1 MLEKTLESPLDSK
14 EIQPVNP
21 KGNQSWMFT
30 GRTDAEAETP
40 ILWLPD
46 AKNWKRPWCWER
58 LKVGGE
64 GDDRW
69 WAVWIASLTQTWIW
83 ASTRSW
89 WWTGKPG
96 VLQSMR
102 SQRVGHNWAI
112 ELNWRRMPGIWQVVD
127 KALIE
132 LSPLPNIFGVQCSQL
147 EKITVNKMN
156 WYKSSPKQA
165 HLTSFIAYWVS
176 SRPNCNV
183 RIFWKY

>member
-1 MLEKTLESPLDSK
+1 MPTNLPTKSAYQYMPTICLPMYVYNTLATCCK
-14 EIQPVNP
+14 ELIH
-21 KGNQSWMFT
+21 
-30 GRTDAEAETP
+30 
-40 ILWLPD
+40 
-46 AKNWKRPWCWER
+46 WKRPWCWER
-58 LKVGGE
+58 LKAGRE
-64 GDDRW
+64 GDNRGWDGW
-69 WAVWIASLTQTWIW
+69 MASLTWWTWVW
-83 ASTRSW
+83 VNSGRW

-156 WYKSSPKQA
+156 YINPAQSKRTWPLS
-165 HLTSFIAYWVS
+165 
-176 SRPNCNV
+176 
-183 RIFWKY
+183 